1 MAATIKIDDRE
12 YDIENDLNDQQRYMV
27 DQISAAKQKQAQA
40 RFDMDQGVML
50 DKAFS
55 EALVAS
61 LNSQEEDNGEN
72 GDRSTQA
79 DR

>member
-12 YDIENDLNDQQRYMV
+12 FDIENDLTDQQRYMV
-27 DQISAAKQKQAQA
+27 DQINAAKQRKAQA

-50 DKAFS
+50 EKAFS

-61 LNSQEEDNGEN
+61 LMSQEDDDGEN
-72 GDRSTQA
+72 GNGSTQA
-79 DR
+79 D

>member
-12 YDIENDLNDQQRYMV
+12 FDVEKDLTDEQRYMV
-27 DQISAAKQKQAQA
+27 DQISAAKQRKAQA

-50 DKAFS
+50 EKAFS

-61 LNSQEEDNGEN
+61 IMSQEDDDGEN
-72 GDRSTQA
+72 SNGSTQA
-79 DR
+79 D

>member
-1 MAATIKIDDRE
+1 MAATITIDDRE

-27 DQISAAKQKQAQA
+27 DQINAAKRKQTQA
-40 RFDMDQGVML
+40 RVDMDQGVIL
-50 DKAFS
+50 EKGFS

-61 LNSQEEDNGEN
+61 LSSQEEDNGEN

-79 DR
+79 D

>member
-12 YDIENDLNDQQRYMV
+12 FDIENDLNDQQRYMV
-27 DQISAAKQKQAQA
+27 DQINAAKQRKAQA

-50 DKAFS
+50 EKAFS

-61 LNSQEEDNGEN
+61 LMSQEDDDGEN
-72 GDRSTQA
+72 GNGSTQA
-79 DR
+79 D

>member
-1 MAATIKIDDRE
+1 MAATITIDDRE

-27 DQISAAKQKQAQA
+27 DQINAAKRKQTQA
-40 RFDMDQGVML
+40 RVDMDQGVIL
-50 DKAFS
+50 EKGFS

-79 DR
+79 D

>member
-12 YDIENDLNDQQRYMV
+12 FDIENDLTDQQRYMV
-27 DQISAAKQKQAQA
+27 DQINAAKQRKAQA

-50 DKAFS
+50 EKAFS

-61 LNSQEEDNGEN
+61 LMSQEDNDGEDNG
-72 GDRSTQA
+72 GSAQA
-79 DR
+79 D

>member
-12 YDIENDLNDQQRYMV
+12 FDIENDLTDQQRYMV
-27 DQISAAKQKQAQA
+27 DQISAAKQRKAQA

-50 DKAFS
+50 EKAFS

-61 LNSQEEDNGEN
+61 IMSQEDDDGEN
-72 GDRSTQA
+72 SNGSTQA
-79 DR
+79 D